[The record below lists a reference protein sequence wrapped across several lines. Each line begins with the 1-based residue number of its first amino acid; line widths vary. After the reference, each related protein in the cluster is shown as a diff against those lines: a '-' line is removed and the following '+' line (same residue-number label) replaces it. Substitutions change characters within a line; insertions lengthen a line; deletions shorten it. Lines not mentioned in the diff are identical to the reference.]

1 MSKNRPPKGQD
12 HPPKV
17 RFESWVDKR
26 IREATERGEFENLP
40 GTGKPLRGLGRPY
53 DEMWWV
59 KQKLRD
65 EKLSYL
71 PPSLALRK
79 EVHDTLNQAME
90 AGTEREVRELVTRL
104 NEAIVDAHRNGLRG
118 PPVTVA
124 PLRVDRVV
132 EDWRRRR
139 RP

>member
-1 MSKNRPPKGQD
+1 MSEDR
-12 HPPKV
+12 PPKV

-40 GTGKPLRGLGRPY
+40 GAGQPLRGLGRPY

-65 EKLSYL
+65 ENLSYL

-79 EVHDTLNQAME
+79 EVHDTLTAAMKATSE
-90 AGTEREVRELVTRL
+90 QEVRDIVARL
-104 NEAIVDAHRNGLRG
+104 NETIVEAHRTGLRG
-118 PPVTVA
+118 PPLTVA
-124 PLRVDRVV
+124 PVKVERVV
-132 EDWRRRR
+132 RDWRRRHR
-139 RP
+139 R